1 MIWKKLKALFGGEAE
16 EAAVFRPEWIML
28 FFDCF
33 SR

>member
-1 MIWKKLKALFGGEAE
+1 MIWKKLKALFGGEAV
-16 EAAVFRPEWIML
+16 VFHPEWIML